1 MKPSMSTL
9 YFRELGPH
17 RTVELFARHGWHY
30 LELSECHAYDLLA
43 QGDPARSGNAFRQF
57 AADHGISFLQGHLP
71 VVWYSDHAREGGEQG
86 YVDIAPA
93 SDREFTRVIQVLKR
107 WVELF
112 SALGVQTG
120 VLHMGGAAL
129 KGAGWLHAAILER
142 RVAAT
147 AKIAQHAAGA
157 GMTICLEN
165 LSFPNCGVETLE
177 EIQEII
183 TAVGASNVGIC
194 LDTGHLVMAD
204 LDCVDFILNAKSLLK
219 ALHIHDNIGSEDDHV
234 LPYERETIPWD
245 RVLAA
250 LGKIAYT
257 GLLNLELPSRPAHPM
272 PVREAKLDYAR
283 SLASYMSAQAS
294 YAAKPAQQRQGSD
307 DCACIVQA

>member
-1 MKPSMSTL
+1 MVCRVRPNLNPSMSTL
-9 YFRELGPH
+9 YFRELGPR

-43 QGDPARSGNAFRQF
+43 QGDPVQSGRAFRQF
-57 AADHGISFLQGHLP
+57 AADHGISFHQGHLP
-71 VVWYSDHAREGGEQG
+71 VVWYADHAREGDEQA

-93 SDREFTRVIQVLKR
+93 SDREFARVINVLKS
-107 WVELF
+107 WIELF
-112 SALGVQTG
+112 SELGVQTA

-129 KGAGWLHAAILER
+129 KEAGWSHAAILER

-147 AKIAQHAAGA
+147 SKIAQHAAGA
-157 GMTICLEN
+157 GITICLEN

-177 EIQEII
+177 EIHVII

-194 LDTGHLVMAD
+194 LDTGHLVMAN
-204 LDCVDFILNAKSLLK
+204 LDSVDFVLKAQSLLK
-219 ALHIHDNIGSEDDHV
+219 ALHFHDNIGSADDHV
-234 LPYERETIPWD
+234 FPYERETIPWD

-250 LGKIAYT
+250 LGEIGYT
-257 GLLNLELPSRPAHPM
+257 GLLNLELPSRPAYPM

-283 SLASYMSAQAS
+283 SLASYMLAQVS
-294 YAAKPAQQRQGSD
+294 YTGE
-307 DCACIVQA
+307 